1 MGQACRLR
9 HLCDDEGV
17 AVSLETERLLLREWR
32 QGDVEELARI
42 YADERVHRFLGGP
55 IDREATERQVAR
67 FVRDWEQRGYG
78 HWVAEHRESGRM
90 IGRVGLMHHPDWTAS
105 EDKVEV
111 GWTLDPA
118 FWGKGLATEGAQASL
133 RYGFEA
139 LGLPR
144 IVSFTLPD
152 NVASRRVMEK
162 CGLTF
167 RGTTPWRGLE
177 HVWYALEAPS
187 IPVMGSDP
195 VRSGTPAAAR

>member
-1 MGQACRLR
+1 MR
-9 HLCDDEGV
+9 
-17 AVSLETERLLLREWR
+17 LETERLLLREWFEA
-32 QGDVEELARI
+32 DVQELARI

-55 IDREATERQVAR
+55 IDLEATRRQVAR
-67 FVRDWEQRGYG
+67 FILHRDERGYG
-78 HWVAEHRESGRM
+78 PWVAEHRESGRM
-90 IGRVGLMHHPDWTAS
+90 IGRVGLMYQPDWTAS

-162 CGLTF
+162 SGLTL
-167 RGTTPWRGLE
+167 RGEATWRGLE
-177 HVWYALEAPS
+177 HVWYALEAP
-187 IPVMGSDP
+187 
-195 VRSGTPAAAR
+195 